1 MRNKSHYLIVSMVMT
16 IISFSLFVT
25 GVSASEMNFSVNTV
39 IPTNQIDK
47 EKTYFNLKMA
57 PKQEQDVTVTL
68 KNNTK
73 KDITVEI
80 GINTA
85 KTSSN
90 GVIAYSESNIKKDNS
105 LKYDLSKLVKGPDSA
120 VVPASSSKDV
130 TFHISMP
137 DNSFDGILLGGLTFQ
152 QKSSEVTQSKSSGTS
167 ITNEYQYAVAMLIQ
181 EKDTVVQPNL
191 NLIKVKPDQINYRNV
206 ITAELQNDQSVL
218 MSKVSVDAKIY
229 SKNGKKPVYTSIKSD
244 MQIAP
249 NSHLTYPISLN
260 GTSMKAGD
268 YTLKMKVTAT
278 ANKQVK
284 KWTFTKD
291 FTIKSKQARDLNKSD
306 VDVKANT
313 NNSNW
318 LYILIG
324 AALLIIIIILIVVI
338 ILQRKKNSNQ

>member
-25 GVSASEMNFSVNTV
+25 GVSASEMNFSVNAV

-90 GVIAYSESNIKKDNS
+90 GVIAYSESNIKKDDS

-218 MSKVSVDAKIY
+218 MS
-229 SKNGKKPVYTSIKSD
+229 
-244 MQIAP
+244 
-249 NSHLTYPISLN
+249 
-260 GTSMKAGD
+260 
-268 YTLKMKVTAT
+268 
-278 ANKQVK
+278 
-284 KWTFTKD
+284 
-291 FTIKSKQARDLNKSD
+291 
-306 VDVKANT
+306 
-313 NNSNW
+313 
-318 LYILIG
+318 
-324 AALLIIIIILIVVI
+324 
-338 ILQRKKNSNQ
+338 

>member
-105 LKYDLSKLVKGPDSA
+105 LKYDLSKLVKGPDSV

-181 EKDTVVQPNL
+181 EKIQLFN
-191 NLIKVKPDQINYRNV
+191 
-206 ITAELQNDQSVL
+206 
-218 MSKVSVDAKIY
+218 
-229 SKNGKKPVYTSIKSD
+229 
-244 MQIAP
+244 
-249 NSHLTYPISLN
+249 PI
-260 GTSMKAGD
+260 
-268 YTLKMKVTAT
+268 
-278 ANKQVK
+278 
-284 KWTFTKD
+284 
-291 FTIKSKQARDLNKSD
+291 
-306 VDVKANT
+306 
-313 NNSNW
+313 
-318 LYILIG
+318 
-324 AALLIIIIILIVVI
+324 
-338 ILQRKKNSNQ
+338 

>member
-90 GVIAYSESNIKKDNS
+90 GVIADSESNIKKDNS
-105 LKYDLSKLVKGPDSA
+105 LKYDLSKLVKGPDSV

-191 NLIKVKPDQINYRNV
+191 NLIKVKPDQMNYRNV
-206 ITAELQNDQSVL
+206 ITA
-218 MSKVSVDAKIY
+218 
-229 SKNGKKPVYTSIKSD
+229 
-244 MQIAP
+244 
-249 NSHLTYPISLN
+249 
-260 GTSMKAGD
+260 
-268 YTLKMKVTAT
+268 
-278 ANKQVK
+278 
-284 KWTFTKD
+284 
-291 FTIKSKQARDLNKSD
+291 
-306 VDVKANT
+306 
-313 NNSNW
+313 
-318 LYILIG
+318 
-324 AALLIIIIILIVVI
+324 
-338 ILQRKKNSNQ
+338 